1 MTSIFEGQPL
11 KTRPK
16 LQAKQGSQSRCW
28 DPLDVE
34 IPGLVCTESTMS
46 MAMLQNHWYKK
57 KTHLWSHYTMIHSCP
72 EVVPSLF
79 DPCFFFWRDSWK
91 LTFSLGVCQICF
103 TSFLTVHFNK
113 KYATT
118 RAGIRLLKKG
128 KQGLLGQE
136 TISIGVHLLD
146 DPFNLILA
154 KSDVPLEVR
163 IKGDRISGL

>member
-28 DPLDVE
+28 DPRIGLYRIHNVYGYASKSLVLKKNAPVE
-34 IPGLVCTESTMS
+34 SL
-46 MAMLQNHWYKK
+46 
-57 KTHLWSHYTMIHSCP
+57 HY
-72 EVVPSLF
+72 
-79 DPCFFFWRDSWK
+79 DPFLSRSRTLIIWPLPFFWRDSWK
-91 LTFSLGVCQICF
+91 LPFSLGVCQICF

-163 IKGDRISGL
+163 IKG